1 MELAASPT
9 LTHYVFSDITGDL
22 STRSNDDHVGIAGIM
37 VSAERALM
45 LDRGLQELKDRR
57 YPKHDP
63 LKFMLHGTEL
73 GSGRIGHIGDAV
85 PPPYESVFG
94 EVLKVLND
102 ANVRVIH
109 VSLSKKANRTDNS
122 TDVSMRDQLWNKFL
136 TGCDRALES
145 VGGDSMAMIVHDR
158 DRTSEIISGILSAH
172 VKGHAGCRMSPPMR
186 FHRSRS
192 VNALQGADIV
202 AYIERHAHKS
212 PVFEEWH
219 KSITG
224 MR

>member
-9 LTHYVFSDITGDL
+9 LTHYVFSDITGVADKA
-22 STRSNDDHVGIAGIM
+22 SRDDHVGIAGIM

-45 LDRGLQELKDRR
+45 LDRGLQELKDGL

-73 GSGRIGHIGDAV
+73 ASGRIGHIGDEA
-85 PPPYESVFG
+85 PPPYESVFS
-94 EVLKVLND
+94 EVLKALND

-109 VSLSKKANRTDNS
+109 ESLSKKAIRTDNT
-122 TDVSMRDQLWNKFL
+122 TDVDMRDQLWNKFL
-136 TGCDRALES
+136 TGCDRALEF
-145 VGGDSMAMIVHDR
+145 VGGNSMAMIVHDR
-158 DRTSEIISGILSAH
+158 DNTSKIISGILSAH
-172 VKGHAGCRMSPPMR
+172 VKGHAGCRMSPPMM
-186 FHRSRS
+186 FHRSLS

-212 PVFEEWH
+212 RIFEEWH
-219 KSITG
+219 KSIMD